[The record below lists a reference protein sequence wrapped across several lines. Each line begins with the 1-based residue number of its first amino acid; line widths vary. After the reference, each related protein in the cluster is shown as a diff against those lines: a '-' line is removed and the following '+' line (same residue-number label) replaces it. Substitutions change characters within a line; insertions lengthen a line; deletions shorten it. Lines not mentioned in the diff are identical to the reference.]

1 MPKSN
6 PSKLK
11 LAAPKPVRANMKP
24 LPPTPAPVVLMNA
37 PKWGASSETSPI
49 KNESTIDQLCGLFK
63 QSPRDN
69 SIES

>member
-24 LPPTPAPVVLMNA
+24 TPAPVVLMNA
-37 PKWGASSETSPI
+37 TKWDVSSEISPI
-49 KNESTIDQLCGLFK
+49 KNESTIDQFCGLFK